1 MKRLIVAAAA
11 ALALCCGHN
20 DSPTD
25 PIIELRTGK
34 LIGLVTIGP
43 NCPGPTTT
51 NPCPTPPSAYAS
63 RKVLVYDAAH
73 TKLLDTVDIDNGGYF
88 DMTSHDVAHD
98 FNTYTVDLK
107 PNGIDKSSDVPK
119 QVTIKANETT
129 RVDIAVDTGIR

>member
-1 MKRLIVAAAA
+1 VKRLLLAVLAAAV
-11 ALALCCGHN
+11 LCCGHN

-25 PIIELRTGK
+25 PIVALRTGK

-63 RKVLVYDAAH
+63 RKVQVFDAAH
-73 TKLLDTVDIDNGGYF
+73 AKLLDTVDIDNGGFY
-88 DMTSHDVAHD
+88 SILLSP
-98 FNTYTVDLK
+98 NTYTIDLK

-119 QVTIKANETT
+119 QVTIKANDTT
-129 RVDIAVDTGIR
+129 RVDIAIDTGIR